1 MKKLLGIV
9 ILSLFLITPSQ
20 ADDIQDFQIEGM
32 SIGDSLLD
40 YFSEEKIK
48 NSKVNYLEGKRNFY
62 VVGMDVESE
71 IYDFIEFYLKTDDN
85 KYLIHGISAGKFYE
99 DNYNQCEK
107 KKNEV
112 SEKIKDLFE
121 QSKMKDWGSFSHSY
135 DKSGLSKQTAVSF
148 NVQMGT
154 IRIEC
159 TNWTEKIT
167 KENNWFD
174 NLSISAV
181 DNDLT
186 KWFEE
191 DYP

>member
-9 ILSLFLITPSQ
+9 SLSLFLITPSQ